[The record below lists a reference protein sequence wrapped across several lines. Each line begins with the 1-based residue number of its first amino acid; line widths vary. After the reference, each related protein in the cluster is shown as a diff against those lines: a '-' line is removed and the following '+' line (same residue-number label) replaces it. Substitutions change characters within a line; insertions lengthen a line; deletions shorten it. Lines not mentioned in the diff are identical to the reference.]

1 MKLFLCF
8 AALFA
13 AFSIGAN
20 AAPAL
25 GGHENEQNDAQV
37 LSSNLMDNLGDEGQF
52 ELQRMKRHSNDRVCI
67 NSNMVCDLVWS
78 VM

>member
-1 MKLFLCF
+1 MKLILCF

-13 AFSIGAN
+13 AYSIEVN

-25 GGHENEQNDAQV
+25 QGHESVQTDDDGF
-37 LSSNLMDNLGDEGQF
+37 SSNLMENLGDEGQM
-52 ELQRMKRHSNDRVCI
+52 ELQRIKRYSNDRVCI
-67 NSNMVCDLVWS
+67 NSNMVCDPVWI